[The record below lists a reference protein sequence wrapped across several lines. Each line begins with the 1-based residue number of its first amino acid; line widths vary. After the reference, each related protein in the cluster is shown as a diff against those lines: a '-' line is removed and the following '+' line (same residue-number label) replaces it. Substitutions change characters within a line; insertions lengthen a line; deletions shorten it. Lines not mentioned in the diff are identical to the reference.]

1 MISNE
6 HAAALAMET
15 ISPPPPIEEQ
25 REGPTFPLLTPR
37 DRCDVDC
44 PQQALVRMQI
54 GGKALD
60 FCRHHYN
67 KHEMALI
74 EQGAEIV
81 QMIFLYEGA
90 PGVGI

>member
-1 MISNE
+1 MIRTE
-6 HAAALAMET
+6 HVAALAMET
-15 ISPPPPIEEQ
+15 IAPPPPIEEQ
-25 REGPTFPLLTPR
+25 PEGPVFPLLTPK
-37 DRCDVDC
+37 DRCDHDC
-44 PQQALVRMQI
+44 PQQALVRMKV
-54 GGKALD
+54 GDKALD

-67 KHEMALI
+67 KNEMALI